1 MFPVSRE
8 CLAASHSQYNLFHL
22 LQGGA
27 RGLPGGFIQSLPSCA
42 VLQASLAALRG
53 NVSLPGIPFQ
63 FHVVGL
69 TCISPPRLLLPRSPP
84 RSLSLPLSPA
94 QACPGGIHPQ
104 VPVPRPLTQSLLSPD
119 PCPGSPSFLLTWI
132 TEPISSLAPLQ
143 SPFLLPACP
152 PHCCQAE
159 L

>member
-1 MFPVSRE
+1 MPGSF
-8 CLAASHSQYNLFHL
+8 AFTIHLFHL
-22 LQGGA
+22 LQGGP
-27 RGLPGGFIQSLPSCA
+27 RGLPGASSKACPPVLCSKPPWQPSEETF
-42 VLQASLAALRG
+42 
-53 NVSLPGIPFQ
+53 PFQ
-63 FHVVGL
+63 AFCLLFHVVGL
-69 TCISPPRLLLPRSPP
+69 TCTSPPRLLLPRSPP

-104 VPVPRPLTQSLLSPD
+104 VPVPRPLTRSLLSPD

-132 TEPISSLAPLQ
+132 TEPIFSLAPLQ
-143 SPFLLPACP
+143 SPFLLPVCP